1 MADALVLYDVA
12 ERVATITLNRPE
24 KRNALNLQLWTELE
38 AALRT
43 ADADPAVRALVLA
56 ARGPTFCAGA
66 DLAQGM
72 GTMPVARRTALD
84 TYASQQE
91 GVRRHRLFRD
101 LTKPIVAAVQGQA
114 VAWGMELACLCD
126 FVFAS
131 ERAQFGAPA
140 IRHGVFIGSLLPWL
154 VGIQNARYLWYTGDM
169 IDAQE
174 AHRIGLAFRVTPHA
188 ALADAVQQF
197 ARRLA
202 MIPPAALR
210 LNKRQ
215 LDGTLEMMGMYRALE
230 YGALA
235 AALVHAVDS
244 GDRTD
249 GRRSLRE
256 LRETEGLGAFLDARD
271 TPFDGPTAHRGEN
284 AAPGQNAGSPD

>member
-1 MADALVLYDVA
+1 MAYELVLYEVA
-12 ERVATITLNRPE
+12 ERVATITLNRPD
-24 KRNALNLQLWTELE
+24 KRNALNRQLWSELE
-38 AALRT
+38 AALRA

-72 GTMPVARRTALD
+72 SGAPVARRTPLD
-84 TYASQQE
+84 TYESQQE

-101 LTKPIVAAVQGQA
+101 LTKPIVAAVQGHA

-131 ERAQFGAPA
+131 DRARFGAPA

-154 VGIQNARYLWYTGDM
+154 VGIQNARYIWYTGDM

-174 AHRIGLAFRVTPHA
+174 AFRIGLAFRIVPHDE
-188 ALADAVQQF
+188 LAETVQRF

-202 MIPPAALR
+202 LIPPAALR

-215 LDGTLEMMGMYRALE
+215 LDGALEMAGIYQALE

-235 AALVHAVDS
+235 AALVHAADS
-244 GDRTD
+244 ADAPEG
-249 GRRSLRE
+249 GRRLHEVRE
-256 LRETEGLGAFLDARD
+256 AEGLGAFLAARD
-271 TPFDGPTAHRGEN
+271 KPFED
-284 AAPGQNAGSPD
+284 

>member
-1 MADALVLYDVA
+1 MSYELILYDVA
-12 ERVATITLNRPE
+12 ERVATIMLNRPE
-24 KRNALNLQLWTELE
+24 KRNALNAPLWAELE
-38 AALRT
+38 DALRA
-43 ADADPAVRALVLA
+43 ADADRDVRALVLA
-56 ARGPTFCAGA
+56 STGPTFCAGA

-84 TYASQQE
+84 TYESQQV
-91 GVRRHRLFRD
+91 GVRRHRLLRD

-174 AHRIGLAFRVTPHA
+174 ALRIGLAFRVVPHDQLRDEA
-188 ALADAVQQF
+188 QRF

-202 MIPPAALR
+202 RIPPAALR

-215 LDGTLEMMGMYRALE
+215 LDVALEMAGMFRALD

-235 AALVHAVDS
+235 AALAHAVES
-244 GDRTD
+244 TD
-249 GRRSLRE
+249 EPEGGRRLRE
-256 LRETEGLGAFLDARD
+256 VREAEGLGAFLTARD
-271 TPFDGPTAHRGEN
+271 QPFEG
-284 AAPGQNAGSPD
+284 

>member
-1 MADALVLYDVA
+1 MADTLVLYDVA

-24 KRNALNLQLWTELE
+24 KRNALNAQVWAELE
-38 AALRT
+38 AALRA
-43 ADADPAVRALVLA
+43 ADADRAVRAVILA
-56 ARGPTFCAGA
+56 ANGPAFCAGA

-72 GTMPVARRTALD
+72 GTMPVGRRTALD
-84 TYASQQE
+84 TFVSQQD
-91 GVRRHRLFRD
+91 GVRRHHLFRD
-101 LTKPIVAAVQGQA
+101 LTKPIIAAVQGPA

-140 IRHGVFIGSLLPWL
+140 IRHSVFIGSLLPWL

-174 AHRIGLAFRVTPHA
+174 AHRISLAFRVVPHD
-188 ALADAVQQF
+188 ALAEAVQQF

-202 MIPPAALR
+202 LIPPAALR

-215 LDGTLEMMGMYRALE
+215 LDGALEMAGMWQALE

-235 AALVHAVDS
+235 ATLVHAVDS
-244 GDRTD
+244 SDEAAEGQRLRGVRDR
-249 GRRSLRE
+249 
-256 LRETEGLGAFLDARD
+256 EGMGAFLAARD
-271 TPFDGPTAHRGEN
+271 TPFEG
-284 AAPGQNAGSPD
+284 

>member
-1 MADALVLYDVA
+1 MADQLVLYDVA
-12 ERVATITLNRPE
+12 ERVATVTLNRPE
-24 KRNALNLQLWTELE
+24 KRNALNRQLWTELE
-38 AALRT
+38 AALRG
-43 ADADPAVRALVLA
+43 ADADPDVRALVLA

-72 GTMPVARRTALD
+72 SGAPVARRTPLD
-84 TYASQQE
+84 TYESQQE

-114 VAWGMELACLCD
+114 VAWGMELAGLCD

-131 ERAQFGAPA
+131 EQAQFGAPA

-169 IDAQE
+169 IDARE
-174 AHRIGLAFRVTPHA
+174 AHRIGLAFRVVPHDQ
-188 ALADAVQQF
+188 LADAVQRF

-215 LDGTLEMMGMYRALE
+215 LDGALEMAGMYRALE

-235 AALVHAVDS
+235 AALVHAIES
-244 GDRTD
+244 TD
-249 GRRSLRE
+249 EPDGGRRLRAV
-256 LRETEGLGAFLDARD
+256 RDAEGLGAFLTARD
-271 TPFDGPTAHRGEN
+271 TPFQETGDRR
-284 AAPGQNAGSPD
+284 

>member
-1 MADALVLYDVA
+1 MAYEVVLYEVA
-12 ERVATITLNRPE
+12 ERVATITLNRPD
-24 KRNALNLQLWTELE
+24 KRNALNRQLWIELE
-38 AALRT
+38 DALRT
-43 ADADPAVRALVLA
+43 ADRDRDVRALVLA

-84 TYASQQE
+84 TYESQQE
-91 GVRRHRLFRD
+91 GVRRHHVFRE

-114 VAWGMELACLCD
+114 LAWGLELACLCD

-131 ERAQFGAPA
+131 EQAQFGAPA

-154 VGIQNARYLWYTGDM
+154 VGIQNARYLWYTGDL
-169 IDAQE
+169 IDARE
-174 AHRIGLAFRVTPHA
+174 AYRIGLTFRVVPHDE
-188 ALADAVQQF
+188 LADAVQKF

-215 LDGTLEMMGMYRALE
+215 LDGALEMAGMDRALD
-230 YGALA
+230 YGSLA
-235 AALVHAVDS
+235 AALVHAIDS
-244 GDRTD
+244 TD
-249 GRRSLRE
+249 DAAAGRRLRE
-256 LRETEGLGAFLDARD
+256 VRDREGLGAFLTARD
-271 TPFDGPTAHRGEN
+271 KPFEE
-284 AAPGQNAGSPD
+284 